1 MNCHGDMKVKHAFG
15 KRSEENEENTENQG
29 KWFLLYMQKKH
40 GFTMSNKCI

>member
-15 KRSEENEENTENQG
+15 KRSEENITENQG

-40 GFTMSNKCI
+40 DFTTSNKCI